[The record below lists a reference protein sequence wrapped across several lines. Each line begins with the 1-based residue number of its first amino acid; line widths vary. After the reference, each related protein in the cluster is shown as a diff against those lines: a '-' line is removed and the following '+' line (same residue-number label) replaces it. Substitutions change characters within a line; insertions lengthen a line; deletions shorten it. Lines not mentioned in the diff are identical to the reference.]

1 MAKRRPPADPHAER
15 EASRYDNPIPSR
27 EVILS
32 VLDEKSLTEKQLAK
46 KLNLHDAEAEEAL
59 RRRVR
64 AMLRDK
70 QLTASKSGR
79 LEPAAL
85 ETLEGLVQA
94 NKDGFGFVLQEGQD
108 IFLTAWQMQRVFDG
122 DRVRVAIEGYD
133 RRGRAMGNI
142 VQVLE
147 RNTRQ
152 VVGRFDVQGGEP
164 CVVCEGKVSHVVGLE
179 DLGGATPEIGDY
191 LTVAITRQPEIKK
204 PPLGTVVEV
213 LGDINHPGVA
223 TDVAVRQH
231 DIPHEWPEAVE
242 REARRFAAE
251 PSDEDKKAR
260 VDLRKLP
267 LVTID
272 GEDARDFDDA
282 VYCEPKKSGGWRLW
296 VAIADVSHYVK
307 IGSALD
313 DEAQK
318 RATSVYFPD
327 RVVPMLPEALSNG
340 LCSLKPEV
348 ERLCMV
354 CEMTISEQGRIS
366 GYSFYEAVMRSHA
379 RFTYNEVWAL
389 LDGKAEPELLE
400 RRKGFLPQLRHM
412 HDLYKALRYARDQR
426 GAIDFETVETKVVY
440 DKQHRIAEIVPIQ
453 RNDAH
458 KIIEECML
466 AANVAT
472 ARLLEKSEM
481 PALFRVH
488 QSPGGDKLGNLRTF
502 LGELGLNLSGGEQ
515 PTPVDYQA
523 LLQSVADRPDASV
536 IQVMMLRSLKQA
548 MYQPD
553 NGGHFGL
560 HYQAYAHFTSPIR
573 RYPDLLVHRCI
584 RYLLRSNAEI
594 SQLAPQKGAKKLKQ
608 SEIYP
613 YDMGA
618 MVSLGEHCSM
628 AERRAD
634 DASRDVMAWLKC
646 EYLQERVGE
655 TFEAIITAVTGFGF
669 FAEMKPLYMEG
680 LVHIGALGKDFYQFD
695 AARQRLV
702 GERNREVF
710 ALGDSV
716 TVQILR
722 VDVEDRKVDLGL
734 VAAGTSASGKQRKL
748 SRREQIAKGI
758 FDEGDGKKP
767 PSKGRKGKFDK
778 SRPEKKDSTQKR
790 SGPRKRRKKR

>member
-15 EASRYDNPIPSR
+15 EAARYDNPIPSR
-27 EVILS
+27 EAILEL
-32 VLDEKSLTEKQLAK
+32 LDSKPLTEKQLAK
-46 KLNLHDAEAEEAL
+46 ELGLHDADAEAEEAL

-79 LEPAAL
+79 LEPAEL
-85 ETLEGLVQA
+85 EMLEGVVQA
-94 NKDGFGFVLQEGQD
+94 NKDGFGFVLQEGKD

-122 DRVRVAIEGYD
+122 DRVRVAVEGYD

-152 VVGRFDVQGGEP
+152 VVGRYDVQDGEP

-179 DLGGATPEIGDY
+179 DLSGTTPEIGDY
-191 LTVAITRQPEIKK
+191 VTVAITRQPEIKK
-204 PPLGTVVEV
+204 PPLGSIVEV
-213 LGDINHPGVA
+213 LGDVNHPGVA
-223 TDVAVRQH
+223 TDVAIRQH
-231 DIPHEWPEAVE
+231 DIPHEWPDEVE

-251 PSDEDKKAR
+251 PSDDDKKAR

-267 LVTID
+267 LITID

-282 VYCEPKKSGGWRLW
+282 VYCEPKKNGGWRLW
-296 VAIADVSHYVK
+296 VAIADVSHYVS

-313 DEAQK
+313 EEAQK

-327 RVVPMLPEALSNG
+327 RVVPMLPEVLSNG

-354 CEMTISEQGRIS
+354 CEMTVSAQGRLS
-366 GYSFYEAVMRSHA
+366 GYTFYEGVMRSHA
-379 RFTYNEVWAL
+379 RFTYNEVAAL
-389 LDGKAEPELLE
+389 LTGEADEELQ
-400 RRKGFLPQLRHM
+400 RRRRGFMPQLRDLHE
-412 HDLYKALRYARDQR
+412 LYKALRFARDQR

-440 DKQHRIAEIVPIQ
+440 DKQHRIAEIVPVQ

-466 AANVAT
+466 CANVAT
-472 ARLLEKSEM
+472 ARLLEKSGL

-488 QSPGGDKLGNLRTF
+488 ETPGGDKLSNLRTF
-502 LGELGLNLSGGEQ
+502 LGEIGLNLGGGEEPS
-515 PTPVDYQA
+515 PTDFQA

-584 RYLLRSNAEI
+584 RYLLRSNAELTQI
-594 SQLAPQKGAKKLKQ
+594 APQKGAKKLKQ

-613 YDMGA
+613 YDTGA

-646 EYLQERVGE
+646 EYLRERVGE
-655 TFEAIITAVTGFGF
+655 TYEAIITAVTSFGF

-702 GERNREVF
+702 GERNRDVF

-716 TVQILR
+716 SVQILS
-722 VDVEDRKVDLGL
+722 VDVENRKVELGL
-734 VAAGTSASGKQRKL
+734 VDVGTSAAGKQRKL
-748 SRREQIAKGI
+748 TKREQIARGQ
-758 FDEGDGKKP
+758 FDEKPAGKGGAG
-767 PSKGRKGKFDK
+767 KGRSDK
-778 SRPEKKDSTQKR
+778 KAKPDER
-790 SGPRKRRKKR
+790 SGPRKRRRKR

>member
-15 EASRYDNPIPSR
+15 EASRYENPIPSR
-27 EVILS
+27 EAILE
-32 VLDEKSLTEKQLAK
+32 VLDEKPLTEQQLAK
-46 KLNLHDAEAEEAL
+46 RLGLRDADAEEAL

-64 AMLRDK
+64 AMLRDR
-70 QLTASKSGR
+70 QLSASKSGR

-85 ETLEGLVQA
+85 ETCEGLVQA

-152 VVGRFDVQGGEP
+152 IVGRFDVQEGEP
-164 CVVCEGKVSHVVGLE
+164 CVLCEGKVSHVVALE
-179 DLGGATPEIGDY
+179 DLAGTQPEIGDY

-204 PPLGTVVEV
+204 SPLGRVVEM
-213 LGDINHPGVA
+213 LGDINRPGVA

-231 DIPHEWPEAVE
+231 DIPYEWPEDVE

-251 PSDEDKKAR
+251 PGEEDKQAR
-260 VDLRKLP
+260 VDLRELP
-267 LVTID
+267 LITID

-282 VYCEPKKSGGWRLW
+282 VFCEPKKSGGWRLW
-296 VAIADVSHYVK
+296 VAIADVSHYVS

-313 DEAQK
+313 EEAQK

-354 CEMTISEQGRIS
+354 CEMTISAQGRLS
-366 GYSFYEAVMRSHA
+366 GYTFYEGVMRSHA
-379 RFTYNEVWAL
+379 RFTYNEVAAL
-389 LDGKAEPELLE
+389 LTGEADADLQS
-400 RRKGFLPQLRHM
+400 RRKSFLPQLRDL
-412 HDLYKALRYARDQR
+412 HDLYKALRFARDQR
-426 GAIDFETVETKVVY
+426 GAIDFETVETRVIY
-440 DKQHRIAEIVPIQ
+440 DKQHRIAEIVPVQ

-466 AANVAT
+466 CANVAT

-481 PALFRVH
+481 PALYRVH
-488 QSPGGDKLGNLRTF
+488 QRPSGDKLSNLRAF
-502 LGELGLNLSGGEQ
+502 LGEIGLDLGGGDE
-515 PTPVDYQA
+515 PTPNDFQA
-523 LLQSVADRPDASV
+523 LLSSVAERPDASV

-553 NGGHFGL
+553 NHGHFGL
-560 HYQAYAHFTSPIR
+560 HYPAYAHFTSPIR

-584 RYLLRSNAEI
+584 RYLLRSNAALP
-594 SQLAPQKGAKKLKQ
+594 QLAPQKGAKKLKPQ
-608 SEIYP
+608 DIYP

-618 MVSLGEHCSM
+618 MVALGEHCSM

-634 DASRDVMAWLKC
+634 DASRDVMSWLKC
-646 EYLQERVGE
+646 EYLTEKVGE
-655 TFEAIITAVTGFGF
+655 SFEAVITAVTGFGF

-710 ALGDSV
+710 ALGDTV

-734 VAAGTSASGKQRKL
+734 VGVGTSAAGKPRKL
-748 SRREQIAKGI
+748 TRREQIAKGI
-758 FDEGDGKKP
+758 FDDKPGGQKNKSGRGK
-767 PSKGRKGKFDK
+767 SNAGKSSEKSGSRK
-778 SRPEKKDSTQKR
+778 SRSSR
-790 SGPRKRRKKR
+790 RRKK

>member
-15 EASRYDNPIPSR
+15 EAARYDNPIPSR
-27 EVILS
+27 EAILEL
-32 VLDEKSLTEKQLAK
+32 LDSKPLTEKQLAK
-46 KLNLHDAEAEEAL
+46 ELGLHDADAEAEEAL

-79 LEPAAL
+79 LEPAEL
-85 ETLEGLVQA
+85 EMLEGIVQA
-94 NKDGFGFVLQEGQD
+94 NKDGFGFVLQEGKD

-122 DRVRVAIEGYD
+122 DRVRVAVEGYD

-152 VVGRFDVQGGEP
+152 VVGRYDVRDGEP

-179 DLGGATPEIGDY
+179 DLSGTTPEIGDY
-191 LTVAITRQPEIKK
+191 VTVAITRQPEIKK
-204 PPLGTVVEV
+204 PPLGSIVEV
-213 LGDINHPGVA
+213 LGDVNHPGVA
-223 TDVAVRQH
+223 TDVAIRQH
-231 DIPHEWPEAVE
+231 DIPHEWPDEVE

-251 PSDEDKKAR
+251 PSDDDKKAR

-267 LVTID
+267 LITID

-282 VYCEPKKSGGWRLW
+282 VYCEPKKNGGWRLW
-296 VAIADVSHYVK
+296 VAIADVSHYVS

-313 DEAQK
+313 EEAQK

-327 RVVPMLPEALSNG
+327 RVVPMLPEVLSNG

-354 CEMTISEQGRIS
+354 CEMTVSAQGRLS
-366 GYSFYEAVMRSHA
+366 GYTFYEGVMRSHA
-379 RFTYNEVWAL
+379 RFTYNEVAAL
-389 LDGKAEPELLE
+389 LTGEADEELQRS
-400 RRKGFLPQLRHM
+400 RRGFMPQLRDL
-412 HDLYKALRYARDQR
+412 HDLYKALRFARDQR

-440 DKQHRIAEIVPIQ
+440 DKQHRIAEIVPVQ

-466 AANVAT
+466 CANVAT
-472 ARLLEKSEM
+472 ARLLEKSGL

-488 QSPGGDKLGNLRTF
+488 ETPGGDKLSNLRTF
-502 LGELGLNLSGGEQ
+502 LGEIGLNLGGGEEPS
-515 PTPVDYQA
+515 PTDFQA

-584 RYLLRSNAEI
+584 RYLLRSNAELTQI
-594 SQLAPQKGAKKLKQ
+594 APQKGAKKLKQ

-613 YDMGA
+613 YDTGA

-646 EYLQERVGE
+646 EYLRERVGE
-655 TFEAIITAVTGFGF
+655 TYEAIITAVTGFGF

-702 GERNREVF
+702 GERNRDVF

-716 TVQILR
+716 SVQILS
-722 VDVEDRKVDLGL
+722 VDVENRKVELGL
-734 VAAGTSASGKQRKL
+734 VDVGTSAAGKQRKL
-748 SRREQIAKGI
+748 TKREQIARGQ
-758 FDEGDGKKP
+758 FDEKSAGKGGAD
-767 PSKGRKGKFDK
+767 KGRSDK
-778 SRPEKKDSTQKR
+778 KAKQDER
-790 SGPRKRRKKR
+790 SGPRKRRRKR

>member
-15 EASRYDNPIPSR
+15 EAARYDNPIPSR
-27 EVILS
+27 EAILE
-32 VLDEKSLTEKQLAK
+32 VLDSKPLTEKQLAK
-46 KLNLHDAEAEEAL
+46 ELGMHDADAEAEEAL

-79 LEPAAL
+79 LEPAEL
-85 ETLEGLVQA
+85 EMLEGIVQA
-94 NKDGFGFVLQEGQD
+94 NKDGFGFVLQEGKD

-122 DRVRVAIEGYD
+122 DRVRVAVEGYD

-152 VVGRFDVQGGEP
+152 VVGRYDVRDGEP

-179 DLGGATPEIGDY
+179 DLSGATPEIGDY
-191 LTVAITRQPEIKK
+191 VTVAITRQPEIKK
-204 PPLGTVVEV
+204 PPLGSIVEV
-213 LGDINHPGVA
+213 LGDVNHPGVA
-223 TDVAVRQH
+223 TDVAIRQH
-231 DIPHEWPEAVE
+231 DIPHEWPDEVE

-251 PSDEDKKAR
+251 PSEEDKKAR

-267 LVTID
+267 LITID

-282 VYCEPKKSGGWRLW
+282 VYCEPKKNGGWRLW
-296 VAIADVSHYVK
+296 VAIADVSHYVS

-313 DEAQK
+313 EEAQK

-327 RVVPMLPEALSNG
+327 RVVPMLPEVLSNG

-354 CEMTISEQGRIS
+354 CEMTVSAQGRLS
-366 GYSFYEAVMRSHA
+366 GYTFYEGVMRSHA
-379 RFTYNEVWAL
+379 RFTYNEVAAL
-389 LDGKAEPELLE
+389 LNGEADEELQ
-400 RRKGFLPQLRHM
+400 RRRRGFMPQLRDL
-412 HDLYKALRYARDQR
+412 HDLYKALRFARDQR

-440 DKQHRIAEIVPIQ
+440 DKQHRIAEIVPVQ

-466 AANVAT
+466 CANVAT
-472 ARLLEKSEM
+472 ARLLEKSGL

-488 QSPGGDKLGNLRTF
+488 EAPGGDKLTNLRTF
-502 LGELGLNLSGGEQ
+502 LGEIGLNLGGGEEPS
-515 PTPVDYQA
+515 PTDFQA

-584 RYLLRSNAEI
+584 RYLLRSNAELTQI
-594 SQLAPQKGAKKLKQ
+594 APQKGAKKLKQ

-613 YDMGA
+613 YDTGA

-646 EYLQERVGE
+646 EYLHERVGE
-655 TFEAIITAVTGFGF
+655 TYDAIITAVTGFGF

-702 GERNREVF
+702 GERNRDVF

-716 TVQILR
+716 SVQILS
-722 VDVEDRKVDLGL
+722 VDVENRKVELGL
-734 VAAGTSASGKQRKL
+734 VDVGTSAAGKQRKL
-748 SRREQIAKGI
+748 TKREQIARGQ
-758 FDEGDGKKP
+758 FDEKPAGKGGA
-767 PSKGRKGKFDK
+767 SKGRSDK
-778 SRPEKKDSTQKR
+778 KAKPDER
-790 SGPRKRRKKR
+790 SGPRKRRRKR

>member
-15 EASRYDNPIPSR
+15 EAARYDNPIPSR
-27 EVILS
+27 EAILK
-32 VLDEKSLTEKQLAK
+32 VLDSKPLTEKQLAK
-46 KLNLHDAEAEEAL
+46 ELGLHDADAEAEEAL

-79 LEPAAL
+79 LEPAEL
-85 ETLEGLVQA
+85 EMLEGIVQA
-94 NKDGFGFVLQEGQD
+94 NKEGFGFVLQEGKD

-122 DRVRVAIEGYD
+122 DRVRVAVEGYD

-152 VVGRFDVQGGEP
+152 VVGRYDVRDGEP

-179 DLGGATPEIGDY
+179 DLSGTTPEIGDY
-191 LTVAITRQPEIKK
+191 VTVAITRQPEIKK
-204 PPLGTVVEV
+204 PPLGTIVEV
-213 LGDINHPGVA
+213 LGDVNHPGVA
-223 TDVAVRQH
+223 TDVAIRQH
-231 DIPHEWPEAVE
+231 DIPHEWPDEVE

-251 PSDEDKKAR
+251 PSDDDKKAR

-267 LVTID
+267 LITID

-282 VYCEPKKSGGWRLW
+282 VYCEPKKNGGWRLW
-296 VAIADVSHYVK
+296 VAIADVSHYVS

-313 DEAQK
+313 EEAQK

-327 RVVPMLPEALSNG
+327 RVVPMLPEVLSNG

-354 CEMTISEQGRIS
+354 CEMTVSAQGRLS
-366 GYSFYEAVMRSHA
+366 GYTFYEGVMRSHA
-379 RFTYNEVWAL
+379 RFTYNEVAAL
-389 LDGKAEPELLE
+389 LTGEADEELQ
-400 RRKGFLPQLRHM
+400 RRRRGFMPQLRDL

-426 GAIDFETVETKVVY
+426 GAIDFETVETRVVY
-440 DKQHRIAEIVPIQ
+440 DKQHRIAEIVPVQ

-466 AANVAT
+466 CANVAT
-472 ARLLEKSEM
+472 ARLLEKSGL

-488 QSPGGDKLGNLRTF
+488 ETPGGDKLSNLRTF
-502 LGELGLNLSGGEQ
+502 LGEIGLNLGGGEEPS
-515 PTPVDYQA
+515 PTDFQA

-584 RYLLRSNAEI
+584 RYLLRSNA
-594 SQLAPQKGAKKLKQ
+594 QLTQIAPQKGAKKLKQ

-613 YDMGA
+613 YDTGA

-634 DASRDVMAWLKC
+634 DASRDVMGWLKC
-646 EYLQERVGE
+646 EYLRERVGE
-655 TFEAIITAVTGFGF
+655 TYEAIITAVTGFGF

-702 GERNREVF
+702 GERNRDVF

-716 TVQILR
+716 SVQILS
-722 VDVEDRKVDLGL
+722 VDVENRKVELGL
-734 VAAGTSASGKQRKL
+734 VDVGTSAAGKQRKL
-748 SRREQIAKGI
+748 TKREQIARGQ
-758 FDEGDGKKP
+758 FDEKPAGKGVAD
-767 PSKGRKGKFDK
+767 KGRSDKKGKQD
-778 SRPEKKDSTQKR
+778 ER
-790 SGPRKRRKKR
+790 SGPRKRRRKR